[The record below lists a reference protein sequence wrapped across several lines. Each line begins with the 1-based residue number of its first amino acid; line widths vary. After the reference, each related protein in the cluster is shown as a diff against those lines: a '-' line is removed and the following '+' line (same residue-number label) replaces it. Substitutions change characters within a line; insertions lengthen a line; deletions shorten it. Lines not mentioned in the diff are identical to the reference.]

1 MFKESTSEKRYI
13 SFQVYVGLPSP
24 ARDENADYVAW
35 GNSSIVDP
43 WGKVVSKA
51 EEKEEIIMADI
62 DIGYMEQIRE
72 QIPISKQRR
81 NDLYAVEKK

>member
-1 MFKESTSEKRYI
+1 M
-13 SFQVYVGLPSP
+13 GLPSP
-24 ARDENADYVAW
+24 ARDEGAEYVAW

-51 EEKEEIIMADI
+51 GEKEEIILEDI
-62 DIGYMEQIRE
+62 DLEYLNQIRD

-81 NDLYAVEKK
+81 SDLYSVKKVEK